1 MSTPSQRLELTEA
14 ERIEIRLAALNYCA
28 PGTAVKQ
35 FHRCCGSSK
44 WSELMAGER
53 PFFTLDELRKC
64 ADQVWQLCAQQDWL
78 EAFAA
83 HPRIGEKSV
92 VRWASEEQSG
102 MTGSSAA
109 LQHAVAKA
117 NSDYEAR
124 FGYRFIVCATGKTAA
139 EMLASLEIRL
149 GNDPAVEI
157 QNAAEQQR
165 LITQIRLVRLFT
177 E

>member
-1 MSTPSQRLELTEA
+1 
-14 ERIEIRLAALNYCA
+14 
-28 PGTAVKQ
+28 
-35 FHRCCGSSK
+35 
-44 WSELMAGER
+44 
-53 PFFTLDELRKC
+53 
-64 ADQVWQLCAQQDWL
+64 
-78 EAFAA
+78 
-83 HPRIGEKSV
+83 
-92 VRWASEEQSG
+92 

-165 LITQIRLVRLFT
+165 LIIHIRLVRLFT